1 MLSTDI
7 LGRQI
12 ETRSGTTVFNEGGQ
26 NIVILYIDS
35 VLTDVYI
42 IGQYSVTNVAEAE
55 TVLLS
60 DNKITLRE

>member
-1 MLSTDI
+1 
-7 LGRQI
+7 
-12 ETRSGTTVFNEGGQ
+12 
-26 NIVILYIDS
+26 LYIDS